1 MITKRTDLSPNQ
13 DYIWIDAR
21 ELDKDDIS
29 ILTDEYLIS
38 SELLADIMDADEQ
51 SRIEKEDEYTVII
64 CRLPSSEEDDD
75 KPLERTSIPLGI
87 VLFPDKLI
95 TICRGDSVV
104 IDDFARHRFRQCP
117 VETKEGFVISILGR
131 AALVYIRL
139 LKYINRQKDIVEEQL
154 QKSIMNYEL
163 IQLLQIQKSLVYL
176 TTGLTDNEL
185 LLEKLQKTPYFRVNS
200 EAEEEFL
207 EDSIT
212 DNKQAIAMANIY
224 SDILTGTMDAFASVI
239 GNNMNEQHER
249 DHEEADRHLALA
261 DVPDLHH
268 GILRHERVPSRH
280 GQPVRMDC
288 APCSLRHSR
297 RHRQHIH
304 IRQAQP
310 LDPQGLCRGEAQAE
324 EGRAYPFRDKV
335 SQAEEGDARRGGL
348 TLYHPYKAALE
359 VFALWERKPY
369 WVILSSPHRAKQLYL
384 DASVRRCP

>member
-1 MITKRTDLSPNQ
+1 MQQFT
-13 DYIWIDAR
+13 WIDAR

-29 ILTDEYLIS
+29 ILTDEFMIS

-64 CRLPSSEEDDD
+64 CRLPSAEEDDE

-87 VLFPDKLI
+87 VLFPDKVI

-154 QKSIMNYEL
+154 HKSIMNYEL

-176 TTGLTDNEL
+176 TTGLTDNQL
-185 LLEKLQKTPYFRVNS
+185 LLEKLQKTPLFHLNNDDER
-200 EAEEEFL
+200 EFL

-239 GNNMNEQHER
+239 GNNMNLIMKR
-249 DHEEADRHLALA
+249 LTVISLSLMFPTFITGFFGMNVDLPLVGRPFAWLILLGLCALA
-261 DVPDLHH
+261 AIIGSWLISDRQSRSLIRANLGEKRKRGKDERTPSEVKY
-268 GILRHERVPSRH
+268 LRRKKEV
-280 GQPVRMDC
+280 
-288 APCSLRHSR
+288 L
-297 RHRQHIH
+297 
-304 IRQAQP
+304 
-310 LDPQGLCRGEAQAE
+310 
-324 EGRAYPFRDKV
+324 
-335 SQAEEGDARRGGL
+335 EGD
-348 TLYHPYKAALE
+348 
-359 VFALWERKPY
+359 
-369 WVILSSPHRAKQLYL
+369 
-384 DASVRRCP
+384 